1 MHERGVCIT
10 SSVTDLKNIWPLIS
24 RSYPYSETFVV
35 IFIWYA
41 NIVAN
46 MNMQGQKMKVV
57 FAFWAVD
64 RF

>member
-1 MHERGVCIT
+1 MHERGVCIM
-10 SSVTDLKNIWPLIS
+10 SSVTDFKNIWNLIS
-24 RSYPYSETFVV
+24 RSYPYSETYVV
-35 IFIWYA
+35 IFTWYA

-46 MNMQGQKMKVV
+46 MNMQGQKMKSV